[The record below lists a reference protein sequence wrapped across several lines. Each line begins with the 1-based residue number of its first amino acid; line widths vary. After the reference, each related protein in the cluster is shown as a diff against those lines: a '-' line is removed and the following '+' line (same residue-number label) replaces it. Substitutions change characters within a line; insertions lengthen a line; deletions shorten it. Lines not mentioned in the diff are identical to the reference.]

1 MSRGLFEEI
10 WYMYKPNARS
20 NLIWICII
28 LVHCH
33 VSNQTIKCLSSFF
46 PFLKPTTFQ
55 LQTRCYC
62 SFCKGIIE
70 LSHSDRL
77 NNGIRCT
84 EGICQWSI
92 GGYYRST
99 HQTSVHPHISGDT
112 QLTYE
117 PSTCGYWEG
126 ARRRVPF
133 QQNNSQQYIYTTD
146 SPLIH
151 HQHLTDMLPT
161 VDPNVTVQVSMEC

>member
-46 PFLKPTTFQ
+46 PFLKSTTYQ

-62 SFCKGIIE
+62 SFCMGIIE

-126 ARRRVPF
+126 ARRRAPF

-161 VDPNVTVQVSMEC
+161 VDPNITVQVSMEC